1 VTVIHAVPAVSA
13 AIEIVEQALLPF
25 DFAHFKVV
33 PRSIPPIKTLP
44 GAAPFRA
51 RRGRC
56 LRLAVSFAAENK
68 ACSAASRRTSARH
81 SSSANFSNRRPFAQM
96 TAHGFESDGM
106 PFRARPGDA
115 NGALHTGGIQASR
128 ARGDEIRRRKWRI
141 ECAGCQR

>member
-1 VTVIHAVPAVSA
+1 VTVIHAVPAASA

-56 LRLAVSFAAENK
+56 LRRAVSFAAENK

-81 SSSANFSNRRPFAQM
+81 SSSENFSNRRPFAQIDCSRLRERWHAVSGQARRCEWRF
-96 TAHGFESDGM
+96 AHRGY
-106 PFRARPGDA
+106 PGLA
-115 NGALHTGGIQASR
+115 P
-128 ARGDEIRRRKWRI
+128 ARG
-141 ECAGCQR
+141 